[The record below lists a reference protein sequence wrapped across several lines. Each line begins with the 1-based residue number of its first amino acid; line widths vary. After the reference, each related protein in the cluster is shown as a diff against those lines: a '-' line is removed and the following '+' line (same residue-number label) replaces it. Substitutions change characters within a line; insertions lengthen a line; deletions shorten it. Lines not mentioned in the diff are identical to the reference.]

1 MFRHRLIS
9 KLTAIFVTAFICLNA
24 GGALCVAYCQTFDI
38 TAEPEHCPLKKTSEH
53 CDKKDQQNNES
64 YTVASAPGEM
74 DCCPL
79 TFSFLAAPVESKTF
93 SFDSIGPVLVQEFS
107 FTPAFFASQKIYRS
121 DIAYRGPPP
130 LDRRVDRLKHCII
143 RI

>member
-9 KLTAIFVTAFICLNA
+9 KFTAIFVTAFICLNA

-38 TAEPEHCPLKKTSEH
+38 TAEPEHCPLKKKTSEH
-53 CDKKDQQNNES
+53 CDKKDQQIS
-64 YTVASAPGEM
+64 DSDTIATAPGEM

-79 TFSFLAAPVESKTF
+79 TITFLAAPVESKNF

-107 FTPAFFASQKIYRS
+107 LKPTFFANQKIYRS
-121 DIAYRGPPP
+121 DVTYRGPPR
-130 LDRRVDRLKHCII
+130 DQRINRLKNCII